1 MKKFYYVLGALVVAA
16 AIFAFIAIMLKKLK
30 VSLSVEG
37 IDDDLLGDGEDE
49 GNQDIQL
56 TIDNDTDYLRELNSL
71 IDDDPQIEVET
82 L

>member
-37 IDDDLLGDGEDE
+37 IDDDILGDGEED
-49 GNQDIQL
+49 NNDIQL
-56 TIDNDTDYLRELNSL
+56 TIDNDTDYLKELNSL